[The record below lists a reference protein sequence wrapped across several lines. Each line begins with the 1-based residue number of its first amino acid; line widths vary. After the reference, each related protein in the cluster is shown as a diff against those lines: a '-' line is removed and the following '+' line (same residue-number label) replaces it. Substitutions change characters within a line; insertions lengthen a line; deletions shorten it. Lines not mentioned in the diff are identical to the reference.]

1 MGITSQSFV
10 ITICVVAV
18 LAIVA
23 VPVLWDR
30 WKWHKTFRSV
40 TVLFAAVVT
49 VFAAGILVNVQGDFF
64 PTWNSLVG
72 GDSSGLA
79 TGSAGVEGDLGNTH
93 GRQVVAQK
101 LQQYAHLARNGNGVV
116 VRADFGGAKSH
127 INRPGAVY
135 LPAAYFNDHDRNVE
149 FPVIEL
155 LSGSPGDPAG
165 ELKNLKIAQFL
176 DQEIHAH
183 RMPPTIAVIPS
194 TNPSALADDECV
206 NAVGGDQDD
215 TYLTTDIRNDVIRD
229 YRVQSDR
236 QSWALMGYSTGGY
249 CAVNLS
255 VRHPDYY
262 ASAISFSGYFYPITD
277 YTTGDLYNGDN
288 VVKEANAPL
297 HTLLHEKVQPAMG
310 FFLVAGSAEH
320 GPPGQMR
327 TLLSE
332 LRPPA
337 SGEAVLV
344 PNGGHSWAP
353 WRQELGIALDWVGD
367 RFGGALAPALR
378 PSHGETV
385 TIKSGDSKP
394 TTTKAGGRSTL
405 PPVKQKKVAQEARGQ
420 HRPAAAHR
428 PVAGRRRNPTDS
440 AHKLAPH
447 KILVVG
453 TNHYHTGAP

>member
-23 VPVLWDR
+23 VPVFWDR
-30 WKWHKTFRSV
+30 WKWRTTLRSV

-64 PTWNSLVG
+64 PTWSSLVG

-93 GRQVVAQK
+93 GRRVVAQK
-101 LQQYAHLARNGNGVV
+101 LQQYAHLTRNGNGVV

-135 LPAAYFNDHDRNVE
+135 LPAAYFDRPDKNVE

-165 ELKNLKIAQFL
+165 ELRNLKIARFL

-194 TNPSALADDECV
+194 TNPSPLTDDECV
-206 NAVGGDQDD
+206 NAVAGTQDD
-215 TYLTTDIRNDVIRD
+215 TYLTTDIRTDMIRD
-229 YRVQSDR
+229 YRVRSDR

-249 CAVNLS
+249 CAVNLT

-262 ASAISFSGYFYPITD
+262 AAAISFSGYFYPITD
-277 YTTGDLYNGDN
+277 YTTGNLYRGDN
-288 VVKEANAPL
+288 VAKQANAPL
-297 HTLLHEKVQPAMG
+297 HALLHEKVQAATG

-327 TLLSE
+327 ALLGE

-337 SGEAVLV
+337 SGEGVLV

-353 WRQELGIALDWVGD
+353 WRQEMAIALDWVGD

-378 PSHGETV
+378 PNHGETV
-385 TIKSGDSKP
+385 TIKSGNSKP
-394 TTTKAGGRSTL
+394 TTTKAHGKGTL
-405 PPVKQKKVAQEARGQ
+405 PPVPKKAAQEARGGRRPVPQ
-420 HRPAAAHR
+420 H
-428 PVAGRRRNPTDS
+428 PVAGRR
-440 AHKLAPH
+440 HKV
-447 KILVVG
+447 LVVG
-453 TNHYHTGAP
+453 TNHYRAGVH